1 MLNPLICK
9 CPICGKEF
17 EPTGEWAYRKGTAT
31 LCSWHCLREMEKLHA
46 QRERKT
52 RSNEAVFTYKGVTK
66 TIREWSK
73 ESGIAYNTLYQRLYR
88 GQADPFVG
96 GRRNG

>member
-1 MLNPLICK
+1 MAEMK
-9 CPICGKEF
+9 CPVCGKTF
-17 EPTGEWAYRKGTAT
+17 DGHDEWAYKRGTAT

-46 QRERKT
+46 QRERKA

-73 ESGIAYNTLYQRLYR
+73 ESGIAYNTLYQRLDR